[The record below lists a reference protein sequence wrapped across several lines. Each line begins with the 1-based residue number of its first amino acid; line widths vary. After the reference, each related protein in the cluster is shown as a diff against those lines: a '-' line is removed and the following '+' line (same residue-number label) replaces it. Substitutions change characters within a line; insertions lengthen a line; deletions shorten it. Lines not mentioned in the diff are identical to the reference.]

1 MNKRCTPTTH
11 NPISR
16 QHPPCASIAVPRAQ
30 KMGTQPSRR
39 AHFFY
44 HPAPFETIPLLRV
57 DAVFERLA
65 RLERNGITG
74 LDFHRLTGLW
84 VFAGAGAA
92 VALQEGAEANQG
104 DAVLAVQ
111 GAGDFFE
118 NGVEDAVG
126 LFFDTDPAGH
136 STIGLVPEIAVKPI
150 IHRLKRDAMGRLSAK
165 VTDDGHTQY
174 TYDVLGQLTGVHFMD
189 TSGHSQTLGVSYD
202 ALG

>member
-1 MNKRCTPTTH
+1 MVRPHKKWAPNPVGVPIFYTTP
-11 NPISR
+11 
-16 QHPPCASIAVPRAQ
+16 PPV
-30 KMGTQPSRR
+30 
-39 AHFFY
+39 
-44 HPAPFETIPLLRV
+44 ETVLQLRV
-57 DAVFERLA
+57 NGVFKRFT
-65 RLERNGITG
+65 RLECNGIAR
-74 LDFHRLTGLW
+74 LDFHRLTGLR
-84 VFAGAGAA
+84 VFAGAGATM
-92 VALQEGAEANQG
+92 ALQEGAEANQG

-174 TYDVLGQLTGVHFMD
+174 TYDVLDQLTGVHFMD

>member
-1 MNKRCTPTTH
+1 MFRWFEALKNGHPTQSAC
-11 NPISR
+11 PFFL
-16 QHPPCASIAVPRAQ
+16 PPPPPV
-30 KMGTQPSRR
+30 
-39 AHFFY
+39 
-44 HPAPFETIPLLRV
+44 ETVLQLRV
-57 DAVFERLA
+57 NSVFQRFTRFEC
-65 RLERNGITG
+65 NGIAR
-74 LDFHRLTGLW
+74 LDFHRLTGLR
-84 VFAGAGAA
+84 VFAGAGATM
-92 VALQEGAEANQG
+92 ALQEGAEANQG